1 MTQRLLQALGIVF
14 VVGALA
20 TALVGVAVVKD
31 RVRVVISADETSVGP
46 DPMALLRDDV
56 RGLTQDVSE
65 FRSGLASGFERF
77 GAALEER
84 AAARHAEALGWRQE
98 FADLRRQVH
107 DLARANAALYEQV
120 RELARLTAIAS
131 EAMALAAAEPA
142 AGPEVPPVA
151 PLAAAPEAAREPEPA
166 RAETQPAAVK
176 TTGFLSFSLPASEF
190 RFDEPRD
197 YALVPDLCRVGFD
210 AKSTLHDFSGV
221 TSNVKG
227 SFRVD
232 FDDPE
237 GACSGEIV
245 AAAGTLK
252 TGVEG
257 RDAKMLEHLDVKS
270 FPEIK
275 FKIERFR
282 PSEGGVDVA
291 KMTAKGEVSG
301 TMSIRGVERPL
312 TIPVAVEVDP
322 QRRVVVK
329 GEVPLKLSDY
339 GVPVP
344 SQLGVINMEDE
355 VKIWIALRARMQKAG
370 GK

>member
-1 MTQRLLQALGIVF
+1 M
-14 VVGALA
+14 VGALA
-20 TALVGVAVVKD
+20 TALVAVVVVKD
-31 RVRVVISADETSVGP
+31 RVRVVISADETPVGP
-46 DPMALLRDDV
+46 DPVALLRDDV

-107 DLARANAALYEQV
+107 DLARANAAVYEQV

-142 AGPEVPPVA
+142 AGPE
-151 PLAAAPEAAREPEPA
+151 AAREPEPA
-166 RAETQPAAVK
+166 RAETQPAAGK

-355 VKIWIALRARMQKAG
+355 VKIWIALRARMQRAG